1 MTPGCETGACDS
13 TLLPQTATIK
23 KPPSI
28 VRILY
33 EFRVNRP
40 RKWHQNRNSGDSSE
54 GERHRSSASNSF
66 VIGSEHM
73 KSFSQSERPR
83 KTNRS
88 TALKFVLLIGVLSF
102 FADFTYEGARSVYGP
117 FLAGLAASA
126 TVVSVVTGFGELV
139 GYGFRLVSG
148 RWADR
153 TGNFWAIAIFGYFV
167 QLLAV
172 PALAL
177 ANNWPTA
184 AALIILERFGR
195 ATRNPPRD
203 AMLSHAGS
211 EIGFGWAFGV
221 HEAMDQFGALFGP
234 LLVAGVLVWR
244 GSYRFAFAALLIPM
258 TICLSLVLIAH
269 HIYPKPHDL
278 EVKTGNVKTKGLPRV
293 FWIYLIGASL
303 VAAGFADFP
312 LIAFHFTRTSSVPKD
327 LVPVAYAIAMGISG
341 TGSLVFGRW
350 FDRFG
355 VVILIPLTLIA
366 ATFAPLVSLG
376 GFWPALI
383 GAAVWGL
390 GMGVHESII
399 PAVVAPMVSPE
410 RRASAYGLFTA
421 GYGIFWFVGSAI
433 MGVLYDRSVH
443 ATVLFCVLTQLG
455 AIPLF
460 VGVRHRMA
468 NLQAPQ
474 G

>member
-1 MTPGCETGACDS
+1 MYFAPIVLEQRTPTAASDVATAIRDLELNLAMTGSSRMTSHNETD
-13 TLLPQTATIK
+13 LLTGHEVENGK
-23 KPPSI
+23 
-28 VRILY
+28 
-33 EFRVNRP
+33 
-40 RKWHQNRNSGDSSE
+40 
-54 GERHRSSASNSF
+54 HR
-66 VIGSEHM
+66 
-73 KSFSQSERPR
+73 
-83 KTNRS
+83 
-88 TALKFVLLIGVLSF
+88 TALRFVLLIGVLSF

-126 TVVSVVTGFGELV
+126 TVVSVVTGFGEFA

-153 TGNFWAIAIFGYFV
+153 TGNFWMIAIIGYFV

-177 ANNWPTA
+177 ARSWPTA

-234 LLVAGVLVWR
+234 LLVAGILAWR
-244 GSYRFAFAALLIPM
+244 GSYRLAFAALLIPM
-258 TICLSLVLIAH
+258 TICLTLVLIAH
-269 HIYPKPHDL
+269 HIYPRPHDL
-278 EVKTGNVKTKGLPRV
+278 EVKTGDVKSQGLPRA
-293 FWIYLIGASL
+293 FWTYLIGASL

-312 LIAFHFTRTSSVPKD
+312 LIAFHFTRAASVPKD
-327 LVPVAYAIAMGISG
+327 LVPVAYAIAMGVSG
-341 TGSLVFGRW
+341 AGSLVLGRC

-355 VVILIPLTLIA
+355 VTILIPLTLLA
-366 ATFAPLVSLG
+366 AAFAPLVFLG
-376 GFWPALI
+376 GLWPALG
-383 GAAVWGL
+383 GAALWGL

-399 PAVVAPMVSPE
+399 PAVVAPMVPAD

-421 GYGIFWFVGSAI
+421 GYGIFWFIGSAI
-433 MGVLYDRSVH
+433 MGILYDRSIT
-443 ATVLFCVLTQLG
+443 ATIVFCVLTQL
-455 AIPLF
+455 AAVPFFIKVKDQMP
-460 VGVRHRMA
+460 VRQRR
-468 NLQAPQ
+468 
-474 G
+474 

>member
-1 MTPGCETGACDS
+1 MK
-13 TLLPQTATIK
+13 LPNRVALQTEDRLQNT
-23 KPPSI
+23 
-28 VRILY
+28 R
-33 EFRVNRP
+33 
-40 RKWHQNRNSGDSSE
+40 RK
-54 GERHRSSASNSF
+54 
-66 VIGSEHM
+66 
-73 KSFSQSERPR
+73 
-83 KTNRS
+83 
-88 TALKFVLLIGVLSF
+88 TALKFVLLIGILSF

-126 TVVSVVTGFGELV
+126 TIVSIVTGFGELV

-153 TGNFWAIAIFGYFV
+153 TGHFWTIAILGYFV

-177 ANNWPTA
+177 ARNWPTA

-234 LLVAGVLVWR
+234 LMVAGILAWR
-244 GSYRFAFAALLIPM
+244 GSYRLAFAALLIPM
-258 TICLSLVLIAH
+258 TICLTLVLVGH
-269 HIYPKPHDL
+269 HIYPKPHEL
-278 EVKTGNVKTKGLPRV
+278 EVKTGNVKAKGLPRA
-293 FWIYLIGASL
+293 FWTYLMGAAL

-312 LIAFHFTRTSSVPKD
+312 LIAYHFTRAASVPKD
-327 LVPVAYAIAMGISG
+327 IVPVVYAIAMGVSG
-341 TGSLVFGRW
+341 TGSLFFGRL

-355 VVILIPLTLIA
+355 VTILIPLTLIA
-366 ATFAPLVSLG
+366 AVFAPLVFWG
-376 GFWPALI
+376 NFWPALI

-399 PAVVAPMVSPE
+399 PAVVAPMVSHD

-421 GYGIFWFVGSAI
+421 GYGIFWFIGSVI
-433 MGVLYDRSVH
+433 MGILYDRSVT
-443 ATVLFCVLTQLG
+443 ATVVFCVVTQL
-455 AIPLF
+455 AATLLF
-460 VGVRHRMA
+460 FRVK
-468 NLQAPQ
+468 Q
-474 G
+474 